1 MVLGLPGV
9 QSDALASVNP
19 GLTAPCGGK
28 GGPPGPD
35 QPAFAGQNGQERGRI
50 GSFTKVAG
58 SLRQTAR
65 LCSSEPPCSSGAK
78 SAHSQRLPPFP
89 LVGRRAI
96 FPLSLTR

>member
-58 SLRQTAR
+58 SLRQTASAGSRNLLANGAPCGR
-65 LCSSEPPCSSGAK
+65 LGYETTHLCPAPD
-78 SAHSQRLPPFP
+78 
-89 LVGRRAI
+89 GRRI
-96 FPLSLTR
+96 CGY